1 MQSTGQLDLQV
12 PQAIQVSRIFLGIV
26 RPPHNF
32 YHSTIHILHE
42 VSNFVNIKSKIK
54 KNTLQNMVNILLR
67 RISIKDI
74 DNLS

>member
-26 RPPHNF
+26 RPPHNI

-42 VSNFVNIKSKIK
+42 VSYFVNIKSNIK
-54 KNTLQNMVNILLR
+54 KNSNQKMLNNLIPGLPL
-67 RISIKDI
+67 KDI
-74 DNLS
+74 VNLS